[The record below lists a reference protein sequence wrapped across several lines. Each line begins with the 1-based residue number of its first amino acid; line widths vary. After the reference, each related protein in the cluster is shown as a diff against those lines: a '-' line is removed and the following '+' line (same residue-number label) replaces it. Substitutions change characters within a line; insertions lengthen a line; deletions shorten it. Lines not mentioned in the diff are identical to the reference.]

1 MLAGCQS
8 STGETPTGTPT
19 ATPTP
24 TETPTTPTATAAGV
38 DPAALKDRAR
48 SFVRLLADG
57 EYGSAHDRFTDG
69 TAAQI
74 SAEQLG
80 SAWQQR
86 TDTKGAF
93 TGIASAEYRGQSD
106 GVHVV
111 VLQADF
117 ERGQQQAKVAL
128 TADGVTGFR
137 LPQGGS
143 YTPPDYVDRSA
154 FTERT
159 LSLSA
164 PGSCSLGATLSVPTG
179 SGSVPGV
186 VLVHGNGAQD
196 RDETVGPNRTF
207 RDLAWGLAT
216 NGVAVL
222 RYDKRTHACDVDLA
236 DATID
241 DVVTVDALTAIDRIR
256 ETDRVA
262 RDGVFVVGH
271 SIGGTLAPRIAR
283 RDADLAGVVMLA
295 ALARPI
301 ADAIVDQQRYLLT
314 LDGFS
319 EDDEQTMEQVRGL
332 AERIRTLDI
341 PDDRVVNGFGG
352 DEYYRTLREY
362 DHLATAA
369 SLDVP
374 RLLLQGER
382 DWQVTV
388 EDDLAMWRS
397 AMGDQPDVTI
407 RTYPQLTHHFMPGE
421 GEPTRQEYFE
431 PNNVAE
437 TVVTDVAQ
445 FVTTHA

>member
-24 TETPTTPTATAAGV
+24 TQTPTTPTATAAGV

-57 EYGSAHDRFTDG
+57 EYGSAHDRLTDG

-74 SAEQLG
+74 SSEQLG
-80 SAWQQR
+80 SAWEQR
-86 TDTKGAF
+86 TGPKGAF
-93 TGIASAEYRGQSD
+93 TGIATAEYRGQSN
-106 GVHVV
+106 GAHVV
-111 VLQADF
+111 VLQAAF
-117 ERGQQQAKVAL
+117 ERGQQQANVVL

-196 RDETVGPNRTF
+196 RDETVGPNKTF

-256 ETDRVA
+256 EADRVA

-283 RDADLAGVVMLA
+283 RDGDLAGVVMLA

-301 ADAIVDQQRYLLT
+301 ADAIVDQQRHLLT

-319 EDDEQTMEQVRGL
+319 EDDEQTMEQVRAL

-341 PDDRVVNGFGG
+341 PDDRVVNSFGG
-352 DEYYRTLREY
+352 DEYYRTLGEY

-445 FVTTHA
+445 FVKTHA